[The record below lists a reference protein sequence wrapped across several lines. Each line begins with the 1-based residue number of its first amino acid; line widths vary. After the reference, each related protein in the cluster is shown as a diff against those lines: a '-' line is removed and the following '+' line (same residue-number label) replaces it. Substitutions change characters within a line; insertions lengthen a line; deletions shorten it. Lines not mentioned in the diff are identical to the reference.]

1 MFNVIIYLGAYI
13 LQLMYANF
21 ILKSVGIS
29 MSVNLSQYQKLE
41 INLIKTHKE
50 SLIQANI
57 PFMRIN
63 RSGSLVPIPIK
74 DLDMVLNSPKEIPI
88 YTTKDYTKYVT
99 KLFLDGAHSAA
110 GTEQRQQ
117 QPRTAE
123 KDPTAAAERDTIGR
137 MVRFQKMSIK
147 EKINTISDHSKKV
160 NEALKEKTISKSS
173 ANDIIESQ
181 TDASL
186 ILKSTIFENFK
197 QIKAADKTFS
207 EIQSQNKELMKVTK
221 DLVVDIVKVLSKSP
235 ETQDIFENLQHFSEG
250 GTSAHSNRVFVMF
263 TDFIRFYNKQVN
275 EPLFV
280 NKMRKK
286 FSENYKD
293 LYQKVLDQ
301 YNGDKEI
308 NRLEDAIESGLGR
321 LSEAEMLNLPVAA
334 LLHDIGKIKD
344 IDYFESDNARDYE
357 RIQRHLFN
365 GFYLITKMI
374 DIPDDMAYTIGFH
387 HEYYGLGYGP
397 FKSMYDKKKDVDY
410 RFRVP
415 YVMSYNVESVLE
427 CRALGYFPA
436 KVIEAIDVYDA
447 LMDPARKYRKGGSFT
462 SEGAIE
468 LMEKEFV
475 QAHTKLDPIVF
486 CLFKSYVNSEKLTI
500 YKD

>member
-1 MFNVIIYLGAYI
+1 
-13 LQLMYANF
+13 
-21 ILKSVGIS
+21 
-29 MSVNLSQYQKLE
+29 MSVDLSQYQRLE
-41 INLIKTHKE
+41 ANLVEVNRENFAK
-50 SLIQANI
+50 ADI
-57 PFMRIN
+57 PFMRVN
-63 RSGSLVPIPIK
+63 RSGSLVPIPMK

-88 YTTKDYTKYVT
+88 YVHKGYEKHVHIIDVKGAAAQTKVNITGDI
-99 KLFLDGAHSAA
+99 SNI
-110 GTEQRQQ
+110 
-117 QPRTAE
+117 PE
-123 KDPTAAAERDTIGR
+123 KNRTAAAERDTIGR
-137 MVRFQKMSIK
+137 MVRFQKMSMK

-160 NEALKEKTISKSS
+160 NDALKEKTMSKQS

-197 QIKAADKTFS
+197 QIKSADKSFAQVQ
-207 EIQSQNKELMKVTK
+207 EQNKELMKVTK
-221 DLVVDIVKVLSKSP
+221 DLVVDIVKVLSKNP
-235 ETQDIFENLQHFSEG
+235 ETEDIFDNLKHFSEG

-263 TDFIRFYNKQVN
+263 TDFIRFYNAQVN
-275 EPLFV
+275 EPSFI
-280 NKMRKK
+280 NKMRKR
-286 FSENYKD
+286 FVSEYKD
-293 LYQKVLDQ
+293 MYQAILDK

-308 NRLEDAIESGLGR
+308 KMLEDAIEHGLGR

-374 DIPDDMAYTIGFH
+374 DIPNDMAYTIGFH

-397 FKSMYDKKKDVDY
+397 FTAMYQKRKEVEP
-410 RFRVP
+410 RFRVSH
-415 YVMSYNVESVLE
+415 VMSYDVDSVLA

-462 SEGAIE
+462 SEAALD
-468 LMEKEFV
+468 LMETEFV

-486 CLFKSYVNSEKLTI
+486 GIFKNYVNSEQLTI
-500 YKD
+500 YKG

>member
-1 MFNVIIYLGAYI
+1 MGAD
-13 LQLMYANF
+13 
-21 ILKSVGIS
+21 
-29 MSVNLSQYQKLE
+29 LSQYQKVE
-41 INLIKTHKE
+41 IDLIKTHKDNF
-50 SLIQANI
+50 IKADI

-63 RSGSLVPIPIK
+63 RAGSFVPIPIK

-88 YTTKDYTKYVT
+88 YVTKDFEKYINDI
-99 KLFLDGAHSAA
+99 KIKAA
-110 GTEQRQQ
+110 SVASESQQ
-117 QPRTAE
+117 QPKNVS
-123 KDPTAAAERDTIGR
+123 KDPTIAAERDTIGR
-137 MVRFQKMSIK
+137 MVRFQKMSLK

-173 ANDIIESQ
+173 ANDLIESQ

-197 QIKAADKTFS
+197 QIKSADKTFN
-207 EIQSQNKELMKVTK
+207 EVQSQNKELMRVTK
-221 DLVVDIVKVLSKSP
+221 DLVVDIVKVLSKNP
-235 ETQDIFENLQHFSEG
+235 ETQDIFDNLKHFSEG

-263 TDFIRFYNKQVN
+263 TDFIRYYNNQLN
-275 EPLFV
+275 EPSFV
-280 NKMRKK
+280 SKMRKK
-286 FSENYKD
+286 FSSEYKD
-293 LYQKVLDQ
+293 LYQAVLDK

-308 NRLEDAIESGLGR
+308 DRLEDAIESGLGR
-321 LSEAEMLNLPVAA
+321 LSESEMLNLPVAA

-344 IDYFESDNARDYE
+344 IDYFESANARDFE

-374 DIPDDMAYTIGFH
+374 DIPNDMAYTIGFH

-397 FKSMYDKKKDVDY
+397 FKSIYDKRKETDP
-410 RFRVP
+410 RWRVP
-415 YVMSYNVESVLE
+415 YVMSYNVESVLD
-427 CRALGYFPA
+427 CKALGYFPA

-462 SEGAIE
+462 SEGALE
-468 LMEKEFV
+468 LMETEFV

-486 CLFKSYVNSEKLTI
+486 YLFKSYVNSEQLII